1 MERYMKNKA
10 LILVLSGAVVFG
22 LIAAVSVSR
31 FLTGAKGSQDMQ
43 TVIVAKIE
51 IPHGAKIAAE
61 QLTTVQLPI
70 NATPVGTFDTYE
82 KVVGRIAIT
91 RIMQNEPIIATRLAQ
106 DGSSAGLS
114 ALIPEG
120 YRAMTVKVD
129 DEAGLA
135 GFLMPG
141 TLVDVLAVISPDQSQ
156 GQNSISKIVLQNIK
170 VLASGAN
177 IDEPKDKRESETVK
191 TVTLQVTPQQAEKLV
206 LSSAEGRL
214 RLALRNST
222 DQGDQPTP
230 GANKRTLLTGESAM
244 PIPDLT
250 TPASERP
257 RVQPSRRP
265 KTTAMVSLIEKMNPP
280 PPPAPTPVPR
290 VMVEVFEAGKKRTVE
305 FPR

>member
-1 MERYMKNKA
+1 MKNKG

-22 LIAAVSVSR
+22 LIAAVSVSK
-31 FLTGAKGSQDMQ
+31 FLTGAKGSQNMH
-43 TVIVAKIE
+43 TVVVAKIE
-51 IPHGAKIAAE
+51 IPHGAKISAE
-61 QLTTVQLPI
+61 QLTTVELPS
-70 NATPVGTFDTYE
+70 NATPVGTFDAYE
-82 KVVGRIAIT
+82 KVVGRISIT
-91 RIMQNEPIIATRLAQ
+91 RIMQYEPIIATRLAQ

-141 TLVDVLAVISPDQSQ
+141 TLVDVLAVISPDQAQ
-156 GQNSISKIVLQNIK
+156 GQNPISKIVLQNIK

-177 IDEPKDKRESETVK
+177 IDEPKDKREAETVK

-244 PIPDLT
+244 PVPDLT
-250 TPASERP
+250 VPVSERL
-257 RVQPSRRP
+257 RVQPIRRP
-265 KTTAMVSLIEKMNPP
+265 KAAAMVSLVEKMNPA

-305 FPR
+305 FPK

>member
-1 MERYMKNKA
+1 MKNKG

-22 LIAAVSVSR
+22 LIAAVSVSK
-31 FLTGAKGSQDMQ
+31 FLTGAKGSQNMH
-43 TVIVAKIE
+43 TVVVAKIE
-51 IPHGAKIAAE
+51 IPHGAKITAE
-61 QLTTVQLPI
+61 QLTTVQLPS
-70 NATPVGTFDTYE
+70 NATPVGTFDAYE
-82 KVVGRIAIT
+82 KVVGRISIT
-91 RIMQNEPIIATRLAQ
+91 RIMQYEPIIDTRLAQ

-141 TLVDVLAVISPDQSQ
+141 TLVDVLAVITPDQ
-156 GQNSISKIVLQNIK
+156 GQNPISKIVLQNIK

-177 IDEPKDKRESETVK
+177 IDEPKDKREVETVK

-244 PIPDLT
+244 PVPDLT
-250 TPASERP
+250 IPASERP
-257 RVQPSRRP
+257 RVQPIRRP
-265 KTTAMVSLIEKMNPP
+265 KAAAMVSLIEKMNPA

-305 FPR
+305 FPK